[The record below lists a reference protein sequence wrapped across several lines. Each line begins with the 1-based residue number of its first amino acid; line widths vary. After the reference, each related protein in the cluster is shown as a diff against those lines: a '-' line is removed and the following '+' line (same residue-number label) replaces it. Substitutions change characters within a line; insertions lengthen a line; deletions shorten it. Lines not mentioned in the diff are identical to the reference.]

1 MNIPHQLGVQAIA
14 AGFTIVYALLLSYII
29 LKVVDKLLGLRVDA
43 ESEED
48 GLDITDH
55 GEVGYDI

>member
-1 MNIPHQLGVQAIA
+1 MNIPHQLGVQGIA